1 MVLRSVDAQLCV
13 RPRTLLHRGR
23 PWLHSAG
30 GAMIAPTGG
39 AASPTKSVIR
49 ARVAVVLA
57 ARRNAGVCE
66 SGYVVFKAGADTQFI
81 PGLV

>member
-1 MVLRSVDAQLCV
+1 
-13 RPRTLLHRGR
+13 
-23 PWLHSAG
+23 
-30 GAMIAPTGG
+30 MIAPTGG
-39 AASPTKSVIR
+39 AASPTKSVTR